1 MIDRI
6 TLRLFLTGD
15 NLHIFIKCALSEG
28 MGTGIPI
35 KIVGMQKSPNGVSV
49 IRGESCSS
57 RYKNLSINKIQ
68 LFSKMLPIVF
78 K

>member
-6 TLRLFLTGD
+6 TLRLFLTGA

-35 KIVGMQKSPNGVSV
+35 KIVGMKKSLNGVSV
-49 IRGESCSS
+49 IHGESCS
-57 RYKNLSINKIQ
+57 KKEE
-68 LFSKMLPIVF
+68 KVF
-78 K
+78 KRKTNNKNPECLS

>member
-1 MIDRI
+1 M
-6 TLRLFLTGD
+6 
-15 NLHIFIKCALSEG
+15 HIFIKCALSEG

-57 RYKNLSINKIQ
+57 RCRSFSAKKPIEYINGK
-68 LFSKMLPIVF
+68 K
-78 K
+78 